1 MPPKAKA
8 KAKAK
13 GKAFARPAARA
24 VVRGAA
30 RRRGAPR
37 PGLRRPAAAVPGG
50 VEDTEDFVEKFNRGE
65 VVNAEAVSGLV
76 FTPGLLV
83 AIEGSYWQGDV
94 QAAGVVKVFRQEGE
108 QKEIDIQLTGTTS
121 ERLLKWGSGH
131 KGSLLKVHLCPVGC
145 PAEDVA
151 DDYLHCRRIRRVL
164 ESEKMPWM
172 SCLEDGLVDELRE
185 LREGIKDAEDK
196 KAPKRKK
203 AERSESTSPEK
214 KKKKR
219 KKEKKK
225 KEKKEE
231 KIEKRKENAS
241 SSSGR
246 PKGSKPLGRIK
257 GQADL
262 GKVYGGTG
270 LDPNPDVRRRIKRR
284 VRRSLKKK
292 KEKDSTGSS
301 SVSDSTSDSH
311 SNEGIFPEGRRVREV
326 ARKAPGALASQ
337 SIEEMK
343 EQLLTAS
350 GQMWSLDSDGPVPP
364 LAVHYY
370 RTVMR
375 PRMSGGLAREGLT
388 VAYILDLGLQ
398 GRMAE
403 AMDVAVQRLKSLEL
417 SSSGTDFR
425 ISQRIELAPLEQ
437 EAVASSAERRQALLE
452 AKEESRLKFQTGK
465 GGDWNR
471 ESWKGGKG
479 QWEQRDGGKGKKG
492 KKGDFGGHEPRE
504 DPRKGDKE
512 REWRLTL

>member
-8 KAKAK
+8 K
-13 GKAFARPAARA
+13 GRAFARPAARA

-30 RRRGAPR
+30 RRRGAPH
-37 PGLRRPAAAVPGG
+37 PVLRRPAAALPGG
-50 VEDTEDFVEKFNRGE
+50 GDDTEDLVEKFNKGE

-94 QAAGVVKVFRQEGE
+94 QAAGVVKTFRQEGE
-108 QKEIDIQLTGTTS
+108 VREIDVQLTGTTS

-131 KGSLLKVHLCPVGC
+131 KSSLLKVHLCSASC

-151 DDYLHCRRIRRVL
+151 DDYLHCRRIRKVL

-172 SCLEDGLVDELRE
+172 SCLEDGLPDELRE

-196 KAPKRKK
+196 RVPKRKK

-219 KKEKKK
+219 KKSKEEKKK

-231 KIEKRKENAS
+231 RTEKRKDKAS

-246 PKGSKPLGRIK
+246 PKGSKPLGRIR

-270 LDPNPDVRRRIKRR
+270 LDPNPDVRRRVKRR
-284 VRRSLKKK
+284 VRRSLKK

-301 SVSDSTSDSH
+301 SSSDSTSDSH

-350 GQMWSLDSDGPVPP
+350 GQMWSLDGDGPVPP

-375 PRMSGGLAREGLT
+375 SRMSGGLAREGLT

-403 AMDVAVQRLKSLEL
+403 AMDVAVQRLKK
-417 SSSGTDFR
+417 
-425 ISQRIELAPLEQ
+425 
-437 EAVASSAERRQALLE
+437 ER
-452 AKEESRLKFQTGK
+452 KEEKA
-465 GGDWNR
+465 
-471 ESWKGGKG
+471 
-479 QWEQRDGGKGKKG
+479 
-492 KKGDFGGHEPRE
+492 
-504 DPRKGDKE
+504 RK
-512 REWRLTL
+512 